1 MGILTRFKD
10 IMSANVNALLDKAE
24 DPAKM
29 IDQTLLNLRK
39 DLAEVKKETAAVM
52 ADEKNAKRKVTEC
65 EKHIAD
71 YKAAAESALR
81 AGNEGDA
88 RTLLEAKKKEEEK
101 LAALQKTYDMTAAN
115 ADNMQAMHDKLVRDI
130 ENLESKRDS
139 IKAKMATAKAQK
151 HMNQVL
157 SGGDKAA
164 ASIDAFERY
173 EAKADKMLDEAAAM
187 TELNKTADDNT
198 ADSLLDKYKNGGN
211 ADVDDELERMKKELG
226 CKITA
231 VGLRIWKYDACRW
244 ISAGCFCVK

>member
-1 MGILTRFKD
+1 M
-10 IMSANVNALLDKAE
+10 
-24 DPAKM
+24 
-29 IDQTLLNLRK
+29 
-39 DLAEVKKETAAVM
+39 KKC
-52 ADEKNAKRKVTEC
+52 KRKVTEC

-198 ADSLLDKYKNGGN
+198 ADSCLISIKMAETLMWMTSWKDEERTWAVRLRLLD
-211 ADVDDELERMKKELG
+211 
-226 CKITA
+226 
-231 VGLRIWKYDACRW
+231 
-244 ISAGCFCVK
+244 

>member
-39 DLAEVKKETAAVM
+39 DLAQVKKETAAVM
-52 ADEKNAKRKVTEC
+52 ADAKNARRKVTEC
-65 EKHIAD
+65 ENQIAD
-71 YKAAAESALR
+71 YKTTAEKALR

-88 RTLLEAKKKEEEK
+88 RTLLEAKKREEEK
-101 LAALQKTYDMTAAN
+101 LVTLQKTCEMAEKN

-139 IKAKMATAKAQK
+139 IKAKMAIAKAQK

-198 ADSLLDKYKNGGN
+198 ADSLLDKYKNGGS

-226 CKITA
+226 
-231 VGLRIWKYDACRW
+231 L
-244 ISAGCFCVK
+244 

>member
-39 DLAEVKKETAAVM
+39 DLAQVKKETAAVM
-52 ADEKNAKRKVTEC
+52 ADAKNARRKVTEC
-65 EKHIAD
+65 ENQITN
-71 YKAAAESALR
+71 YKTTAEKALR

-88 RTLLEAKKKEEEK
+88 RTLLEAKKREEEK
-101 LAALQKTYDMTAAN
+101 LVALQKTCEMAEKN

-130 ENLESKRDS
+130 EALEAKKDA
-139 IKAKMATAKAQK
+139 IKAKVATAKAQK

-173 EAKADKMLDEAAAM
+173 EQRPTRCLM
-187 TELNKTADDNT
+187 
-198 ADSLLDKYKNGGN
+198 
-211 ADVDDELERMKKELG
+211 R
-226 CKITA
+226 
-231 VGLRIWKYDACRW
+231 LRR
-244 ISAGCFCVK
+244 

>member
-39 DLAEVKKETAAVM
+39 DLAQVKKETAAVM
-52 ADEKNAKRKVTEC
+52 ADAKNARRKVTEC
-65 EKHIAD
+65 ENQITN
-71 YKAAAESALR
+71 YKTTAEKALR

-88 RTLLEAKKKEEEK
+88 RTLLEAKKREEEK
-101 LAALQKTYDMTAAN
+101 LVALQKTCEMAEKNTN
-115 ADNMQAMHDKLVRDI
+115 NMQAMHDKLVRDI
-130 ENLESKRDS
+130 EALEAKKDA
-139 IKAKMATAKAQK
+139 IKAKVATAKAQK

-198 ADSLLDKYKNGGN
+198 ADSLLDKYKNGGS
-211 ADVDDELERMKKELG
+211 ADVDDELEKMKKELG
-226 CKITA
+226 
-231 VGLRIWKYDACRW
+231 L
-244 ISAGCFCVK
+244 

>member
-39 DLAEVKKETAAVM
+39 DLAQVKKETAAVM
-52 ADEKNAKRKVTEC
+52 ADAKNARRKVTEC
-65 EKHIAD
+65 ENQITN
-71 YKAAAESALR
+71 YKTTAEKALR

-88 RTLLEAKKKEEEK
+88 RTLLEAKKREEEK
-101 LAALQKTYDMTAAN
+101 LVALQKICEMAEKN

-130 ENLESKRDS
+130 EALEAKKDA
-139 IKAKMATAKAQK
+139 IKAKVATAKAQK

-198 ADSLLDKYKNGGN
+198 ADSLLDKYKNGGS
-211 ADVDDELERMKKELG
+211 ADVDDELEKMKKELG
-226 CKITA
+226 
-231 VGLRIWKYDACRW
+231 L
-244 ISAGCFCVK
+244 

>member
-39 DLAEVKKETAAVM
+39 DLAQVKKETAAVM
-52 ADEKNAKRKVTEC
+52 ADAKNARRKVTEC
-65 EKHIAD
+65 ENQIAD
-71 YKAAAESALR
+71 YKTTAEKALR

-88 RTLLEAKKKEEEK
+88 RTLLEAKKREEEK
-101 LAALQKTYDMTAAN
+101 LVTLQKTCEMAEKN

-130 ENLESKRDS
+130 ENIESKRDS

-198 ADSLLDKYKNGGN
+198 ADSLLDKYKNGGS
-211 ADVDDELERMKKELG
+211 ADVNDELEKMKKELG
-226 CKITA
+226 
-231 VGLRIWKYDACRW
+231 L
-244 ISAGCFCVK
+244 

>member
-39 DLAEVKKETAAVM
+39 DLAQVKKETAAVM
-52 ADEKNAKRKVTEC
+52 ADAKNARRKVTEC
-65 EKHIAD
+65 ENQITN
-71 YKAAAESALR
+71 YKTTAEKALR

-88 RTLLEAKKKEEEK
+88 RTLLEAKKREEEK
-101 LAALQKTYDMTAAN
+101 LVALQKTFEMAEKN

-130 ENLESKRDS
+130 EALEAKKDA
-139 IKAKMATAKAQK
+139 IKAKVATAKAQK

-187 TELNKTADDNT
+187 TELNKAADDNT

-211 ADVDDELERMKKELG
+211 ADVDDELEKMKKELG
-226 CKITA
+226 
-231 VGLRIWKYDACRW
+231 L
-244 ISAGCFCVK
+244 

>member
-39 DLAEVKKETAAVM
+39 DLAQVKKETAAVM
-52 ADEKNAKRKVTEC
+52 ADAKNARRKVTEC
-65 EKHIAD
+65 ENQITN
-71 YKAAAESALR
+71 YKTTAEKALR

-88 RTLLEAKKKEEEK
+88 RTLLEAKKREEEK
-101 LAALQKTYDMTAAN
+101 LVALQKTCEMAEKN

-130 ENLESKRDS
+130 EALEAKKDA
-139 IKAKMATAKAQK
+139 IKAKVATAKAQK

-164 ASIDAFERY
+164 ASIERY

-211 ADVDDELERMKKELG
+211 ADVDDELEKMKKELG
-226 CKITA
+226 
-231 VGLRIWKYDACRW
+231 L
-244 ISAGCFCVK
+244 